1 MGQSWPLFS
10 LVSSF
15 QHLTVKMIILKLCRR
30 LDSNPG
36 SLVLEAIAL
45 PTDPQFTELTFTSN
59 LS

>member
-10 LVSSF
+10 LDSSF
-15 QHLTVKMIILKLCRR
+15 QQLTVKMIILKLCRR

-45 PTDPQFTELTFTSN
+45 PTDPQSLN
-59 LS
+59 